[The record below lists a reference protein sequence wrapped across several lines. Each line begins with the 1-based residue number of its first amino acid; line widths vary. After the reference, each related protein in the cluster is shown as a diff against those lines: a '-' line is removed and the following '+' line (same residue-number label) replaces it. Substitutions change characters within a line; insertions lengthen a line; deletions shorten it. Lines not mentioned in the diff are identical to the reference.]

1 MNAEYEKQLETAV
14 ERELKALG
22 ELEAPPEIARRV
34 MRVLEQRA
42 ATPWY
47 RREWQNWPLVLRGV
61 SLAGLLAA
69 FACLCVG
76 GSQLAHFARL
86 TPAAREVS
94 GWFSL
99 VDTVWNAANVLV
111 NALGLAFRS
120 LSPAVIIG
128 SAVVLAACYA
138 ACVGLGTVYWRLAC
152 VPLKERQS

>member
-1 MNAEYEKQLETAV
+1 MNAEYEKQLEAAV
-14 ERELKALG
+14 RRELKVLG

-47 RREWQNWPLVLRGV
+47 RREWQNWPLALRGV

-69 FACLCVG
+69 FAGLCVG

-86 TPAAREVS
+86 SPAAREVS
-94 GWFSL
+94 GWFNLMDS
-99 VDTVWNAANVLV
+99 VWNAANVLV
-111 NALGLAFRS
+111 NALGLALRS

-128 SAVVLAACYA
+128 SVVVLVLCYA
-138 ACVGLGTVYWRLAC
+138 ACVSLGTVYWRLAC

>member
-1 MNAEYEKQLETAV
+1 MNPEYEKQLEAAV
-14 ERELKALG
+14 RRELKALG

-34 MRVLEQRA
+34 MRVLEHRA

-47 RREWQNWPLVLRGV
+47 RREWQNWPLALRSV

-69 FACLCVG
+69 FAFLCVG
-76 GSQLAHFARL
+76 GSQLTHFAAL

-99 VDTVWNAANVLV
+99 LDSVWNAATVLV
-111 NALGLAFRS
+111 NALALAFRS
-120 LSPAVIIG
+120 LGPAVIIG
-128 SAVVLAACYA
+128 SAVVLVACYA
-138 ACVGLGTVYWRLAC
+138 TCLSLGTVYWRLAS